1 MKAPD
6 WYNPKGGPAKARPL
20 PPPLPPPGG
29 RSTTPRQ
36 KGSVPALPPV
46 PPAPQFAKVGAPP
59 NALPPPPALK
69 ALPAPPPPP
78 GAAPRGQP
86 KGPAGSGAIALALA
100 DASKAAAVGGA
111 KAGQAARGQL
121 LLSRVKAAPPPSD
134 EKPFEIWG
142 LQNRRFNEDELD
154 EAFLMM
160 DLDQHGDIGPQDIR
174 RVLDLCGD
182 RDVRDEEVAEMIR
195 LCDSDARGKVSF
207 EEFSDFFTEPPA
219 VFRNFDLHK
228 REGPNVMRQERGSQ
242 SSEQSSVKTD
252 QRAAAVQII
261 EGKKRLKPEF
271 IKLVYQRF
279 VELDEDERGFVSY
292 EDFCFILRRA
302 ESEEM
307 RRAFDAFDIER
318 VGELDLRQFVVG
330 LSMYTGST
338 AEDKLRFAFMMFD
351 EEQIE
356 EVGPTDLANLF
367 KAMAPHL
374 SENARHTHVQR
385 LYSSMDLHPNTAIHL
400 DEFLAYATE
409 WSDEL
414 IPPTPT
420 PSQVSHASRASSQGS
435 QRMHQPAQP
444 ESAASSFASSD
455 DGSSPRT

>member
-1 MKAPD
+1 
-6 WYNPKGGPAKARPL
+6 
-20 PPPLPPPGG
+20 
-29 RSTTPRQ
+29 
-36 KGSVPALPPV
+36 
-46 PPAPQFAKVGAPP
+46 
-59 NALPPPPALK
+59 
-69 ALPAPPPPP
+69 
-78 GAAPRGQP
+78 
-86 KGPAGSGAIALALA
+86 LALA
-100 DASKAAAVGGA
+100 DASKAAAAAGGA

-121 LLSRVKAAPPPSD
+121 LLSRVKAAPPPAD

-142 LQNRRFNEDELD
+142 LQNRRFSEEELN
-154 EAFLMM
+154 EAFMMM

-182 RDVRDEEVAEMIR
+182 KEVRDEEVAEMIR

-228 REGPNVMRQERGSQ
+228 REGPSVKSQHRGSD

-252 QRAAAVQII
+252 PRAEAVLTI

-271 IKLVYQRF
+271 IKQVYQRF
-279 VELDEDERGFVSY
+279 VELDEDERGFVSF

-330 LSMYTGST
+330 LSMYTGAS

-351 EEQIE
+351 EEQNE
-356 EVGPTDLANLF
+356 EVGPSDLANLF

-374 SENARHTHVQR
+374 SENARHTHLQR
-385 LYSSMDLHPNTAIHL
+385 LYSSMDLHPNTTIQL
-400 DEFLAYATE
+400 EEFLAYALD
-409 WSDEL
+409 WADEL
-414 IPPTPT
+414 IPPTPS
-420 PSQVSHASRASSQGS
+420 PSMGSQASRASSLGS
-435 QRMHQPAQP
+435 ERIRRPQA
-444 ESAASSFASSD
+444 ESVASSFASSD
-455 DGSSPRT
+455 DSASSPRT